1 MNCCS
6 YMTIQNTSILE
17 MFILFFIFKHKNVYW
32 LAMGTKVFS
41 FVHLVKNTMEII
53 NVLLPFSLDSIWGK
67 KMFCNWSCNSIFD
80 AKNTYNS
87 LYLYVVNVNE
97 QVAWVAELQLI
108 VYTMQLITTQ
118 LQFNQNNLFST
129 VMQFHYN
136 CIHDVMLTSLV
147 VVHLLKFDTSH
158 YEDFWT

>member
-1 MNCCS
+1 
-6 YMTIQNTSILE
+6 
-17 MFILFFIFKHKNVYW
+17 
-32 LAMGTKVFS
+32 
-41 FVHLVKNTMEII
+41 
-53 NVLLPFSLDSIWGK
+53 
-67 KMFCNWSCNSIFD
+67 MFCNWSCNSIFD